1 MAIIGPHTAFV
12 ATVIVAVPPHPVASF
27 VFTEYSPGAV
37 TSMDAVVAVV
47 FQRKELN
54 VPATVSVDFS
64 SGQISVSVA
73 VIAGVVLSEIVI
85 ALVAVLVQPVTP
97 L

>member
-12 ATVIVAVPPHPVASF
+12 ATVTVAVPPHPVASF
-27 VFTEYSPGAV
+27 VFTEYSPGVV

-47 FQRKELN
+47 FHKKELN

-64 SGQISVSVA
+64 SGQISVSV
-73 VIAGVVLSEIVI
+73 VVMVGMVPDTIFML
-85 ALVAVLVQPVTP
+85 LVTVLVQPVTP